1 MTLSAARWRDP
12 FVSYAREF
20 ALEAKKRVK
29 SQREVVLDQYALD
42 ELKLAG
48 LVTGIRPARAM
59 LIDPQRTGHVV
70 HEGQF
75 VGKPEVVHSGTSG
88 AEYEINWRVDRIRE
102 NDIVFV
108 REDPANPDV
117 PTATRVIPLRPD
129 EVLAVRG
136 GLAGPQ
142 GPVGPVQARRGT
154 YTQVG
159 GETPRPRGSAP
170 AEGGY
175 GANYRQSANDRSTDP
190 AAAGEAEQPRGT
202 TMGDRATRASSA
214 GMGVSDAFES
224 LSTG

>member
-1 MTLSAARWRDP
+1 MSKLDVTFILSAALVGAALGCGDDPPPPAAAAAKAKDAEPKKSRKAKEEAPKGPELPPLVSAPIDFIEAARWRDP
-12 FVSYAREF
+12 FVSYATEF

-59 LIDPQRTGHVV
+59 LIDPSKTGHVV

-75 VGKPEVVHSGTSG
+75 VGKPEVVQGGTSG

-102 NDIVFV
+102 SDIVFV

-129 EVLAVRG
+129 DVLA
-136 GLAGPQ
+136 
-142 GPVGPVQARRGT
+142 AR
-154 YTQVG
+154 
-159 GETPRPRGSAP
+159 
-170 AEGGY
+170 
-175 GANYRQSANDRSTDP
+175 
-190 AAAGEAEQPRGT
+190 
-202 TMGDRATRASSA
+202 
-214 GMGVSDAFES
+214 
-224 LSTG
+224 

>member
-1 MTLSAARWRDP
+1 MRKLDVTFVLCTALVGAALGCGDDPPPPAAAAKAKDAEPKKSRKAKEQEAATAAELPPLVSAPIDFLEAARWRDP
-12 FVSYAREF
+12 FISYASEF
-20 ALEAKKRVK
+20 ALDAKKRVK

-59 LIDPQRTGHVV
+59 LIDPSKTGHVV

-75 VGKPEVVHSGTSG
+75 VGKPEVVQGGTSG

-129 EVLAVRG
+129 DVLA
-136 GLAGPQ
+136 
-142 GPVGPVQARRGT
+142 AR
-154 YTQVG
+154 
-159 GETPRPRGSAP
+159 
-170 AEGGY
+170 
-175 GANYRQSANDRSTDP
+175 
-190 AAAGEAEQPRGT
+190 
-202 TMGDRATRASSA
+202 
-214 GMGVSDAFES
+214 
-224 LSTG
+224 

>member
-1 MTLSAARWRDP
+1 MKRVRQATFILCIALAPGALGCGDDPPPPAPAAAKASESKKSRKAKEEEPPAAELPPLVSAPIDFVEAARWRDP

-20 ALEAKKRVK
+20 ALEAKKRVR

-42 ELKLAG
+42 ELKLTG

-75 VGKPEVVHSGTSG
+75 VGKPEVVQGGTSG

-129 EVLAVRG
+129 DVLA
-136 GLAGPQ
+136 
-142 GPVGPVQARRGT
+142 AR
-154 YTQVG
+154 
-159 GETPRPRGSAP
+159 
-170 AEGGY
+170 
-175 GANYRQSANDRSTDP
+175 
-190 AAAGEAEQPRGT
+190 
-202 TMGDRATRASSA
+202 
-214 GMGVSDAFES
+214 
-224 LSTG
+224 

>member
-1 MTLSAARWRDP
+1 MSKLDVTFILCAALAGAALGCGDDPPPPAAAAKAKDGEAKKPRKSKEEEAPKGPELPPLVSAPIDFLEAARWRDP
-12 FVSYAREF
+12 FVSYASEF

-59 LIDPQRTGHVV
+59 LIDPSKTGHVV

-75 VGKPEVVHSGTSG
+75 VGKPEVVQSGTSG

-129 EVLAVRG
+129 DVLA
-136 GLAGPQ
+136 
-142 GPVGPVQARRGT
+142 AR
-154 YTQVG
+154 
-159 GETPRPRGSAP
+159 
-170 AEGGY
+170 
-175 GANYRQSANDRSTDP
+175 
-190 AAAGEAEQPRGT
+190 
-202 TMGDRATRASSA
+202 
-214 GMGVSDAFES
+214 
-224 LSTG
+224 

>member
-1 MTLSAARWRDP
+1 MSKLDVTFVLCAALVGAALGCGDDPPPPAAAAKAKDPEAKKSRKAKEEQAATATEQPPLVSAPIDFLEAARWRDP
-12 FVSYAREF
+12 FVSYASEF
-20 ALEAKKRVK
+20 ALDAKKRVK

-59 LIDPQRTGHVV
+59 LIDPSKTGHVV

-75 VGKPEVVHSGTSG
+75 VGKPEVVQGGTSG

-129 EVLAVRG
+129 DVLA
-136 GLAGPQ
+136 
-142 GPVGPVQARRGT
+142 AR
-154 YTQVG
+154 
-159 GETPRPRGSAP
+159 
-170 AEGGY
+170 
-175 GANYRQSANDRSTDP
+175 
-190 AAAGEAEQPRGT
+190 
-202 TMGDRATRASSA
+202 
-214 GMGVSDAFES
+214 
-224 LSTG
+224 